1 MCANFVHFLK
11 ERETSFVRNNLF
23 LRCRGSHLESNV
35 NKVIEGNQDKDFFSK
50 IVLVS
55 AVFVLMIFKWI
66 WCTIYFN
73 CKWNLKRI
81 DEIKCPWLG
90 IIAVLNRPLIVSKP
104 QLPKVG
110 QLSKQNKRAMIR
122 KTEKGLIAI
131 RKNILAPP
139 PLHT

>member
-1 MCANFVHFLK
+1 MCANSVHFFK
-11 ERETSFVRNNLF
+11 EKEISFVRNNLF
-23 LRCRGSHLESNV
+23 LRCRGRHLESNV
-35 NKVIEGNQDKDFFSK
+35 NKVIEGTQDKDFFSK

-55 AVFVLMIFKWI
+55 AVFVLIISKWI
-66 WCTIYFN
+66 GCTIHFN

-81 DEIKCPWLG
+81 DEIKCPLLG
-90 IIAVLNRPLIVSKP
+90 FIAVLNRPLVSKP

-131 RKNILAPP
+131 CKNILAPP